1 MPPRRSS
8 RATAKEFPPTANL
21 SAKFTANKS
30 PAANNSLE
38 APTTTKTASVN
49 SLDPTPFKSPPTH
62 NSPET
67 PTTAAATTTT
77 AARLTS
83 PNPIPLTREIAAG
96 KIPSKATADNVSKEP
111 SISTTSTP
119 VTADATSDKLPEPP
133 ATSLTSTRIGASDA
147 ENLDE
152 HVPPAPVNVVSD
164 ATVDANADNCGTKTG
179 AKTIVK
185 RMRMVKKIV
194 KKKVRKAAQNEE
206 SVVLEV
212 LNNVERPTLSF
223 SNAVLEV
230 QTHNPVTSVSIDVEN
245 PNPSDNNVSVLVETP
260 KLSDSVAVEAENLES
275 KVNVLLDNGAANS
288 IEVEKTGSDA
298 NVSTTVENP
307 EEPQKCES
315 KRARISDEIRLEEQ
329 MMGLAEEKSSE
340 GKPGY
345 CGMEGGEAE
354 GGQNGAIED
363 SEAGDVKGEVLLH
376 DGVLLSGEM
385 EALERRRR
393 RKTEIFIGGLDK
405 DTKEADIRKVFEE
418 VGEISEVRLLVNA
431 KTGKNKGFAFVRY
444 SSAADAKK
452 ALTKYHTVEICGK
465 QCGTSPVEGNDTIF
479 LGHVDKKWK
488 SEDVDK
494 LLKGVGIEKIDKV
507 TVKADP
513 NNVEF
518 NRGFAFVEFETNKDA
533 QNAFYKLQKKDVF
546 GKHMKIK
553 VQWAEPLIEPDDEE
567 LLKVKAVYA
576 EYLPLSWDEEKV
588 RDYFKKFGEIESVV
602 LAKDLRSSRRK
613 DFAFVNYATRE
624 AALACIEALSHNEF
638 PDEGSKIN
646 VKVSL
651 AKPIPRGKQVK
662 HAPKP
667 IIKERPKEKW
677 TVTHTFVQ
685 PHEPRST
692 RRASSSNYDSIVVDR
707 RSSTTSELVG
717 LLREQASW
725 RQTQPALNTGFGA
738 CNVKFLIILVKA

>member
-8 RATAKEFPPTANL
+8 RATAKKSTPATSL
-21 SAKFTANKS
+21 SAKSTASKS

-38 APTTTKTASVN
+38 APTTTRRASLN
-49 SLDPTPFKSPPTH
+49 SLDPTPIKSPPTH
-62 NSPET
+62 NPPET
-67 PTTAAATTTT
+67 PIAAASSTTTT
-77 AARLTS
+77 SAPLTS
-83 PNPIPLTREIAAG
+83 PNPIPSTREVAAG
-96 KIPSKATADNVSKEP
+96 KIPSKDTADYVSKEP
-111 SISTTSTP
+111 PVSTTFTP
-119 VTADATSDKLPEPP
+119 VTANATSDKLPEPP
-133 ATSLTSTRIGASDA
+133 ATSLTLTRIGASDA
-147 ENLDE
+147 ETLGEN
-152 HVPPAPVNVVSD
+152 VPPSPANVVND
-164 ATVDANADNCGTKTG
+164 ATVDANADNSGTKTG
-179 AKTIVK
+179 AKTMVK

-194 KKKVRKAAQNEE
+194 KKKVRKVAQNEE
-206 SVVLEV
+206 SVVIEV
-212 LNNVERPTLSF
+212 LNHVERPTPSF
-223 SNAVLEV
+223 SDAVV

-275 KVNVLLDNGAANS
+275 KLNVLLDSEAANS
-288 IEVEKTGSDA
+288 MEVEKTGSDP
-298 NVSTTVENP
+298 NVSARVENP
-307 EEPQKCES
+307 EKPQKCES
-315 KRARISDEIRLEEQ
+315 KRAQISDEAEIQLEEQ
-329 MMGLAEEKSSE
+329 IMGLTEEKSSE
-340 GKPGY
+340 GKTGD

-418 VGEISEVRLLVNA
+418 VGEIFEVRLLVNA

-479 LGHVDKKWK
+479 LGHIDKKWK
-488 SEDVDK
+488 SED
-494 LLKGVGIEKIDKV
+494 GIGIEKIDKV

-567 LLKVKAVYA
+567 LLKFIKFPQQFAMMQILVKAVYA
-576 EYLPLSWDEEKV
+576 EYLPSSWDEEKV

-602 LAKDLRSSRRK
+602 LARDLRSSRRK

-624 AALACIEALSHNEF
+624 AALACIEALSRNEF

-651 AKPIPRGKQVK
+651 AKPIPRGKQFK

-677 TVTHTFVQ
+677 TATPIKRLYPKPLIKMMKLIFQLEKNFDLIDDAEQLQLVERGSGVVARAQ
-685 PHEPRST
+685 ARAPR
-692 RRASSSNYDSIVVDR
+692 
-707 RSSTTSELVG
+707 
-717 LLREQASW
+717 
-725 RQTQPALNTGFGA
+725 
-738 CNVKFLIILVKA
+738 LILMGH

>member
-8 RATAKEFPPTANL
+8 RATAKKSTPTTNL
-21 SAKFTANKS
+21 SAKSTANKS

-38 APTTTKTASVN
+38 APTTTRTASLN
-49 SLDPTPFKSPPTH
+49 SLDPTPIKSPPTH

-67 PTTAAATTTT
+67 LTAAATTTT
-77 AARLTS
+77 SAPLTS
-83 PNPIPLTREIAAG
+83 LNSIPSTREIAAG
-96 KIPSKATADNVSKEP
+96 KIPSKDTADYVSKEP
-111 SISTTSTP
+111 PISTTSTP
-119 VTADATSDKLPEPP
+119 VTANATSDKLPEPP

-147 ENLDE
+147 ETLGEN
-152 HVPPAPVNVVSD
+152 VPPAPVNVVSD
-164 ATVDANADNCGTKTG
+164 ATVDANADNSGTKTG
-179 AKTIVK
+179 VKTMVK

-194 KKKVRKAAQNEE
+194 KKKVRKVAQIEE
-206 SVVLEV
+206 SVVFEV
-212 LNNVERPTLSF
+212 LNNVERPTPSF
-223 SNAVLEV
+223 SDAVLEV

-260 KLSDSVAVEAENLES
+260 KLSDSVAVEAENLDS
-275 KVNVLLDNGAANS
+275 KVNVLLDNEAVNS
-288 IEVEKTGSDA
+288 MEVEKTGSDA
-298 NVSTTVENP
+298 NVSTRVENP

-315 KRARISDEIRLEEQ
+315 KRARISDEAEIQLEEQ
-329 MMGLAEEKSSE
+329 IMGLAEEKSSE
-340 GKPGY
+340 GKTGD

-418 VGEISEVRLLVNA
+418 VGEIFEVRLLVNA

-465 QCGTSPVEGNDTIF
+465 QCGTSSVEGNDTIF
-479 LGHVDKKWK
+479 LGHIDKKWK

-494 LLKGVGIEKIDKV
+494 LLKGIGIEKIDKV

-533 QNAFYKLQKKDVF
+533 QNAFYKLQKKDMF

-576 EYLPLSWDEEKV
+576 EYLPSSWDEEKV

-602 LAKDLRSSRRK
+602 LARDLRSSRRK

-624 AALACIEALSHNEF
+624 AALACIEALSRNEF

-651 AKPIPRGKQVK
+651 AKPIPRGKQFK

-677 TVTHTFVQ
+677 TATH
-685 PHEPRST
+685 
-692 RRASSSNYDSIVVDR
+692 
-707 RSSTTSELVG
+707 
-717 LLREQASW
+717 
-725 RQTQPALNTGFGA
+725 
-738 CNVKFLIILVKA
+738 